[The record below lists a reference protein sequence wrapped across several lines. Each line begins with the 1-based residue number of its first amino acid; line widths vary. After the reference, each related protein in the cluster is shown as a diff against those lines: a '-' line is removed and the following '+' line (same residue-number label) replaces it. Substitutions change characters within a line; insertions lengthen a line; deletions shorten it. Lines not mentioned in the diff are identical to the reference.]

1 MPYISDTPSESS
13 IESTHD
19 IREERRRLHHDADV
33 VIVGAGVLG
42 SALAVALA
50 DQGRSVILL
59 EKSLKEPDRIVG
71 ELLQPGGV
79 EALRRLGLRHCLD
92 DIDAVTVKG
101 YGVFF
106 YGTPVEI
113 PYPSNAVEQ
122 PESQQQE
129 KSTGAARRAEGRS
142 FHHGRFI
149 SKLRAAA
156 LSHSNITVFE
166 TEVTEPITAYS
177 DLTQRII
184 GVQSLTKKVQ
194 KDYFFGTLTIVADGY
209 NSKFRKQYSSATPI
223 SKSRFWGLELQ
234 HDTCPLPMPNHG
246 HVILSDTA
254 PILLYQI
261 GSHETRA
268 LVDIPENTPTAS
280 LAQGG
285 PKSHLQKVV
294 LPILPEQ
301 VRATFAEAIER
312 GQLRSMPNSCLPATI
327 NRTPGLAL
335 LGDALNMRHPLTG
348 GGMTVA
354 LNDVVLL
361 QSLLDPA
368 LVPDLEDTPLVLKQF
383 KSFHWQRKNLTAVIN
398 ILAQAL
404 YSLFAA
410 NDPQLKY
417 LQKGCFNYFQLGG
430 NCIDGPV
437 GLLAGIIRQPFVL
450 FYHFFAVAFLS
461 IWVMLREQGVLS
473 ALTGWSAIQGILIF
487 YKACLVL
494 LPYIWAEL
502 KS

>member
-1 MPYISDTPSESS
+1 MPYISDTPSETS

-19 IREERRRLHHDADV
+19 LHEERRRLHHDADV

-42 SALAVALA
+42 SSLAVAFA

-79 EALRRLGLRHCLD
+79 EALRKLGLRDCLE
-92 DIDAVTVKG
+92 DIDAVPVRG

-106 YGTPVEI
+106 HREPVEI
-113 PYPSNAVEQ
+113 PYPIKALEQ
-122 PESQQQE
+122 LDLQE
-129 KSTGAARRAEGRS
+129 KHDKSVTPRREEGRS

-156 LSHSNITVFE
+156 LSHPNITVFE
-166 TEVTEPITAYS
+166 TEVT
-177 DLTQRII
+177 DLIQSNSEISSTII
-184 GVQSLTKKVQ
+184 GVQAVTKRVQ
-194 KDYFFGTLTIVADGY
+194 RDYFFGSLTIVADGY
-209 NSKFRKQYSSATPI
+209 NSKFRKQYSTRTPI
-223 SKSRFWGLELQ
+223 SKSKFWGLELR
-234 HDTCPLPMPNHG
+234 HEACPLPMPEHG
-246 HVILSDTA
+246 HVILSDIS
-254 PILLYQI
+254 PCLLYQI

-280 LAQGG
+280 VAQGG
-285 PKSHLQKVV
+285 VKNHLSNVV
-294 LPILPEQ
+294 LPTLPESVQ
-301 VRATFAEAIER
+301 PAFQEAIER
-312 GQLRSMPNSCLPATI
+312 GQLRSMPNSCLPATL

-361 QSLLDPA
+361 KSLLDPVT
-368 LVPDLEDTPLVLKQF
+368 VPDLANTELVLSQF
-383 KSFHWQRKNLTAVIN
+383 RRFHWQRKNLTVVIN

-410 NDPQLKY
+410 DDTQLKY
-417 LQKGCFNYFQLGG
+417 LQKGCFRYFQLGG

-437 GLLAGIIRQPFVL
+437 GLLAGLIRQPFVL
-450 FYHFFAVAFLS
+450 FYHFFAVALLS
-461 IWVMLREQGVLS
+461 IWVMMCENGIIA
-473 ALTGWSAIQGILIF
+473 ALTGWSAVQGVLVF
-487 YKACLVL
+487 YKACVVIF
-494 LPYIWAEL
+494 PYIWNEM

>member
-1 MPYISDTPSESS
+1 MPYISDTPSETS

-19 IREERRRLHHDADV
+19 IQEERRRLHHDADV
-33 VIVGAGVLG
+33 VIVGAGVVG
-42 SALAVALA
+42 STLAVALG

-79 EALRRLGLRHCLD
+79 EALRKLGLRDCLD
-92 DIDAVTVKG
+92 DINAVTVKG
-101 YGVFF
+101 YGVF
-106 YGTPVEI
+106 YHKVPVHI

-122 PESQQQE
+122 SESLEQE
-129 KSTGAARRAEGRS
+129 KSNHKPRRAEGRS

-156 LSHSNITVFE
+156 MSHPNVTVFE
-166 TEVTEPITAYS
+166 TEVIEPIAFTS
-177 DLTQRII
+177 ERGQRVI
-184 GVQSLTKKVQ
+184 GVQTLTKKVQ
-194 KDYFFGTLTIVADGY
+194 KDYFFGALTIVADGY
-209 NSKFRKQYSSATPI
+209 SSKFRKQYSAATPV
-223 SKSRFWGLELQ
+223 SKSKFWGLELQ
-234 HDTCPLPMPNHG
+234 HEPCPLPMPEHG
-246 HVILSDTA
+246 HVILSDSA
-254 PILLYQI
+254 PVLLYQI

-268 LVDIPENTPTAS
+268 LVDIPENTPSAS

-285 PKSHLQKVV
+285 VKAHLQKIV
-294 LPILPEQ
+294 LPSLPEQ
-301 VRATFAEAIER
+301 VQPTFAEAIER
-312 GQLRSMPNSCLPATI
+312 GHFRSMPNSFLPAST
-327 NRTPGLAL
+327 NCTPGVAL

-354 LNDVVLL
+354 LNDIVLL
-361 QSLLDPA
+361 KQLLDPSI
-368 LVPDLEDTPLVLKQF
+368 VPDLENTQLVLKQF
-383 KSFHWQRKNLTAVIN
+383 KVFHWQRKNLTAVIN

-417 LQKGCFNYFQLGG
+417 LQKGCFRYFQMGG

-461 IWVMLREQGVLS
+461 IWVMLCEQGVLG
-473 ALTGWSAIQGILIF
+473 AVTGWSAVQGVLIF
-487 YKACLVL
+487 YKACVVL
-494 LPYIWAEL
+494 FPYIWAEV